1 MKRAAVILALIA
13 LGGVLLW
20 SIGRLFALR
29 FERGDIYPEY
39 STLRTDP
46 LGAKALADALD
57 IMPGIEVRR
66 NYRPLI
72 RLKPERPITLVYL
85 GLDYQSRW
93 DNAELVE
100 FERIVDQG
108 SRAVFAF
115 KREFHRRA
123 KPAPPT
129 PAPGA
134 TPMPAP
140 ATPIPTPA
148 VKFPWQDQNGMTFIE
163 VATRWGLKFETAE
176 NADRNPPPAV
186 AEPASGEFVETIP
199 WHSALQFSVSQPWK
213 VLYAVNENPVIIERQ
228 FGKGSI
234 VLCSDSFF
242 LSNEGLSGD
251 PPSRLLAALFTP
263 TSTVVFDEEH
273 LGVTETLNVAML
285 ARRMRFEG
293 VVIGLVVIA
302 ALFIWKQST
311 SLLPRL
317 ESSSSDHDVTG
328 TDANEGFI
336 NLLHRSIPPGN
347 LLDA

>member
-1 MKRAAVILALIA
+1 
-13 LGGVLLW
+13 
-20 SIGRLFALR
+20 
-29 FERGDIYPEY
+29 
-39 STLRTDP
+39 
-46 LGAKALADALD
+46 
-57 IMPGIEVRR
+57 
-66 NYRPLI
+66 
-72 RLKPERPITLVYL
+72 
-85 GLDYQSRW
+85 
-93 DNAELVE
+93 
-100 FERIVDQG
+100 
-108 SRAVFAF
+108 
-115 KREFHRRA
+115 
-123 KPAPPT
+123 
-129 PAPGA
+129 
-134 TPMPAP
+134 MPAP

-176 NADRNPPPAV
+176 NAERNPPPAV
-186 AEPASGEFVETIP
+186 AEPAGAEFVETIP

-347 LLDA
+347 LLDACVGAWARARGRLIKTEERAHIDAVLRSHRDRSLKDSAAAYRTIAETLKRK